1 MEAIL
6 EFNGYKLIELIY
18 KGDFDIS
25 DKDESDLEVSVGT
38 AVSDD
43 ESKGQVRISVTACD
57 IKNNRMVKAVVLGFF
72 GLGDI
77 GNKEQ
82 ILAVNGTA
90 ILYPYIRAIIST
102 VTTQDNLPAII
113 LPTVN
118 TNIFSKNKTSNEE
131 N

>member
-6 EFNGYKLIELIY
+6 EFNGYKIIDLVY

-25 DKDESDLEVSVGT
+25 DKEESDLEVAVGT

-43 ESKGQVRISVTACD
+43 EKKGQVRISVTACD
-57 IKNNRMVKAVVLGFF
+57 IKNKRMVKAVVLGFF

-77 GNKEQ
+77 EDKEQ

-90 ILYPYIRAIIST
+90 ILST
-102 VTTQDNLPAII
+102 VTSQDNLSAII

-118 TNIFSKNKTSNEE
+118 TNIFSKNKPSNKE